1 MKEKNLIKQMELSV
15 IEKMGIAYC
24 CCKISLNSYGQLED
38 FIFMESNDYF
48 KDLTGFT
55 KEYIKNKK
63 AKDIIAFGS
72 HRINIMKALEKI
84 LLYKEEKIEFED
96 YFDITK
102 KWVKVLLYTQKNRF
116 FYHIL

>member
-1 MKEKNLIKQMELSV
+1 
-15 IEKMGIAYC
+15 
-24 CCKISLNSYGQLED
+24 
-38 FIFMESNDYF
+38 MESNDYF

-116 FYHIL
+116 LYHIL

>member
-1 MKEKNLIKQMELSV
+1 
-15 IEKMGIAYC
+15 
-24 CCKISLNSYGQLED
+24 
-38 FIFMESNDYF
+38 MESNDYF

-84 LLYKEEKIEFED
+84 LLYKEEK
-96 YFDITK
+96 
-102 KWVKVLLYTQKNRF
+102 
-116 FYHIL
+116 